1 MYCPCGSVLVG
12 RSAFRSV
19 RCKDVAPSY
28 SPASEITVRVL
39 VTFAVDAE
47 FAPWRRLRN
56 LREIK
61 IGEILVY
68 EAQIGRAQV
77 DFVVT
82 GMGAEN
88 ARRVAKVVM
97 ERPYAICIASGF
109 AGALKP
115 EHAIGSILVAEAV
128 QQIGKA
134 KTVQSSRNLVLEAQR
149 DGAFRAKMFLSS
161 DSVVRAASEKAK
173 LAPFAEAV
181 DMESFT
187 ILSCAREHT
196 LAAVA
201 IRVISD
207 TTKRDMPIFLDAVV
221 DEMGR
226 VRIGGLVRKVVSHP
240 IQLPALIR
248 LGRDSRTAAQALTHF
263 LEAYIKK
270 LSFLTHSWFPE
281 GEGLEEVAAR

>member
-1 MYCPCGSVLVG
+1 M
-12 RSAFRSV
+12 
-19 RCKDVAPSY
+19 
-28 SPASEITVRVL
+28 RVL
-39 VTFAVDAE
+39 VTFAVEAE

-56 LREIK
+56 LREVK
-61 IGEILVY
+61 IGEINAY
-68 EAQIGRAQV
+68 QAQIGRAQV
-77 DFVVT
+77 DFVIT

-88 ARRVAKVVM
+88 ARRVVNAMM
-97 ERPYAICIASGF
+97 EQPYAMCIASGF

-134 KTVQSSRNLVLEAQR
+134 RTVQSSRNLVLEAQR
-149 DGAFRAKMFLSS
+149 DGAFRAKMFLTSE
-161 DSVVRAASEKAK
+161 SVVRTAEEKAK
-173 LAPFAEAV
+173 LAPFADAV
-181 DMESFT
+181 DMESFS
-187 ILSCAREHT
+187 ILSCAHDHA
-196 LAAVA
+196 LAVVA

-226 VRIGGLVRKVVSHP
+226 VKIGGLVRKIVSHP

-248 LGRDSRTAAQALTHF
+248 LGRDSRAAAQALANF

-270 LSFLTHSWFPE
+270 LSFFTHGWFPE
-281 GEGLEEVAAR
+281 GEGLAEVAAR

>member
-1 MYCPCGSVLVG
+1 M
-12 RSAFRSV
+12 
-19 RCKDVAPSY
+19 
-28 SPASEITVRVL
+28 RVL
-39 VTFAVDAE
+39 VTFAVEAE
-47 FAPWRRLRN
+47 FAPWRRQRN
-56 LREIK
+56 LREIRV
-61 IGEILVY
+61 GETPAY
-68 EAQIGRAQV
+68 QMQIGRAQV

-88 ARRVAKVVM
+88 ARRVANVM
-97 ERPYAICIASGF
+97 MVGSYTICIASGF

-134 KTVQSSRNLVLEAQR
+134 KTVQSSRNLVSEAQR
-149 DGAFRAKMFLSS
+149 DGAFRAKMFLTS
-161 DSVVRAASEKAK
+161 DSVVRTANEKAK
-173 LAPFAEAV
+173 LAPFADAV
-181 DMESFT
+181 DMESFA
-187 ILSCAREHT
+187 ILSCAREHD

-207 TTKRDMPIFLDAVV
+207 TTKRDMPIFLDTIV

-226 VRIGGLVRKVVSHP
+226 VKIGGLVRKVVSHP

-248 LGRDSRTAAQALTHF
+248 LGRDSRTAAQALAHF

-270 LSFLTHSWFPE
+270 LSFFTHGWFPE
-281 GEGLEEVAAR
+281 GEELAEVAAR

>member
-1 MYCPCGSVLVG
+1 M
-12 RSAFRSV
+12 
-19 RCKDVAPSY
+19 
-28 SPASEITVRVL
+28 RVL
-39 VTFAVDAE
+39 VTFAVEAE

-56 LREIK
+56 LREIRV
-61 IGEILVY
+61 GETAAYQV
-68 EAQIGRAQV
+68 QIGRAQV

-88 ARRVAKVVM
+88 ARRVANAM
-97 ERPYAICIASGF
+97 MGGSYAICIASGF

-134 KTVQSSRNLVLEAQR
+134 KTVQSSPNLVLEAQR
-149 DGAFRAKMFLSS
+149 DGAFRAKMFLTS
-161 DSVVRAASEKAK
+161 DSVVRTANEKAK
-173 LAPFAEAV
+173 LAPFADAV
-181 DMESFT
+181 DMESFA
-187 ILSCAREHT
+187 ILSCAGEHA

-207 TTKRDMPIFLDAVV
+207 TTKRDMPIHLDTIV

-226 VRIGGLVRKVVSHP
+226 VKIGGLVRKVVSHP

-248 LGRDSRTAAQALTHF
+248 LGRDSRTAAQALAHF

-270 LSFLTHSWFPE
+270 LSFFTHGWFPE
-281 GEGLEEVAAR
+281 GEGLAEVAAR